1 MPGPM
6 AAPAELPVT
15 VAGPPAPPPLGAPA
29 GAPAR
34 WSALPE
40 PLLLLIL
47 SHLTDEGDP
56 AHLAAAHL
64 VSRAWRHATQLA
76 ARSLRFAGAP
86 PDTERLRAAF
96 PYLTCLTLE
105 RMQLA
110 PKQMANVAGLT
121 RLTSLHMR

>member
-1 MPGPM
+1 M
-6 AAPAELPVT
+6 AATAELPVT

-47 SHLTDEGDP
+47 SHLADKGDP
-56 AHLAAAHL
+56 AHLAATHL

-86 PDTERLRAAF
+86 PDTERLRLAF
-96 PYLTCLTLE
+96 PYVTCLTLE

-121 RLTSLHMR
+121 RLTALHMQ